1 MKIVFIQ
8 GCCLL
13 CHILYVDDLSLET
26 RLIAEAVF
34 IVLNDEYNKYKD
46 TQNSTA

>member
-1 MKIVFIQ
+1 M
-8 GCCLL
+8 LL
-13 CHILYVDDLSLET
+13 TLSSSLIIYVDDLSLET

-34 IVLNDEYNKYKD
+34 IVLNDEYSKYKD